1 MKSFRNTLATFTLW
15 TTLAALSHWVQAWI
29 DEVVKETAN
38 TANVPT
44 LESVKLVKQ
53 ESNHKFKQWQNVYIL
68 YKIRSLDW
76 KDVWIF
82 IQTQYDAQKMT
93 GYEVFSYPW
102 YDGKRF
108 QLLVTHDITNI
119 PATSDFSTFI
129 VK

>member
-1 MKSFRNTLATFTLW
+1 MKSFRNTLATVTLW
-15 TTLAALSHWVQAWI
+15 TTLATLSPWVQAGI

-108 QLLVTHDITNI
+108 QLLVTHDITNGSRVVI
-119 PATSDFSTFI
+119 Y
-129 VK
+129 